1 MIPPADLADCYL
13 FFSVSKKWTDMRIEY
28 TFRPDLWVLRRAA
41 ILRFRRRR
49 IAFRVGGFVVLVF
62 GVILTLA
69 AQHDAV
75 PVLGPVLIALG
86 LILCIEIDVIVLIGA
101 RRSQE
106 SLRETR
112 TVLDADGVHSD
123 SEVAKSDVRWAA
135 ITRVL
140 ENDEFWL
147 FADKGRVLKVVP
159 KEVLTPVQRSSLAAF
174 LSSRAAP
181 ESGRTVRTA
190 KG

>member
-1 MIPPADLADCYL
+1 
-13 FFSVSKKWTDMRIEY
+13 MRIEY
-28 TFRPDLWVLRRAA
+28 TFRPDLRVLRRAA

-49 IAFRVGGFVVLVF
+49 IAFRAGGFVVFVF

-69 AQHDAV
+69 AQHEAV
-75 PVLGPVLIALG
+75 APVLGPVLIALG
-86 LILCIEIDVIVLIGA
+86 LILCVEIDVIVLIGA
-101 RRSQE
+101 RRGQE

-112 TVLDADGVHSD
+112 TVLDADGVHSASD
-123 SEVAKSDVRWAA
+123 VAKSDVRWDA

-147 FADKGRVLKVVP
+147 FADRARVLKVVP
-159 KEVLTPVQRSSLAAF
+159 KEALTPVQRSSLAAF

-190 KG
+190 RG